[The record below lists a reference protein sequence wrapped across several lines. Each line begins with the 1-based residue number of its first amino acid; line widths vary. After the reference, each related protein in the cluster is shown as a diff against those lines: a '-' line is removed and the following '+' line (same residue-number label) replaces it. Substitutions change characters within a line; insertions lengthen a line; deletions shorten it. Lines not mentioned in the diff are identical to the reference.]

1 MNTCIQSSVWINR
14 LVFVFGSIA
23 TGSLIDIITMTMM
36 GRSIPDII
44 AILGLV
50 ALAGLARL
58 LVSPLN
64 QGIFR

>member
-1 MNTCIQSSVWINR
+1 MDTCTQSSVWINNI
-14 LVFVFGSIA
+14 VIVFGSIA
-23 TGSLIDIITMTMM
+23 VGSLVDIITMTMM

-50 ALAGLARL
+50 SMAGLARL

-64 QGIFR
+64 QGIFQ